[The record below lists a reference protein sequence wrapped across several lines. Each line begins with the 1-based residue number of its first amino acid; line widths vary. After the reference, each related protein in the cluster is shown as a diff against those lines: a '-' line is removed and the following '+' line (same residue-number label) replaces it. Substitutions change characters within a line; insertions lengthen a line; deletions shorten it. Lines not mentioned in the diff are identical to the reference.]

1 MPTIAEKVLREMQI
15 VETTNEGLKRAYTV
29 TIPARQISE
38 QIEGEV
44 KRIAPQVR
52 MPGFRPGKVPANL
65 IRKMHGPA
73 LHQDALNSSIREAM
87 DKLVQDNDLR
97 PAMQPQIELGE
108 GYEEGK
114 DAQLSVSLEV
124 LPKIEAPKIEGMKID
139 RLVVPVADAQ
149 VDEAVERIAGQQ
161 KSFEDAKKG
170 KKAENGDQIVVDF
183 VGRLGDEVFEGG
195 SAEDAPIELGANRFI
210 PGFEEQLV
218 GVKAGE
224 ERTITVTFPE
234 DYPAEQLKGKEASF
248 DVTVKAVKVAVDTKI
263 DDDFAKSLGLEGLEQ
278 LRALMRGQLE
288 QETAGLTRTQ
298 MKRALLDQLAA
309 GHDFDVPPSMVD
321 AEFEQIWMQLQQEA
335 AREEDP
341 AAALKEIEDE
351 RDDYRKIAERRV
363 RLGLLLS
370 EIGQANGVQVTQ
382 QEMQQLMMQA
392 AQQYRPEDRERFFQ
406 FVQSDPMMAAQLRA
420 PLYEDK
426 VIDFLIEQAEVTERE
441 VTREEL
447 QAAIEADSDTAS
459 AKKAP
464 AKKAAAKKP
473 AAKKAAA
480 AEDKAEA
487 EDKPAEAKK
496 APAKKPAAKPAPIKA
511 EGKEAAPKAEKPA
524 AEKKPAAK
532 KPAAKKPAAKD

>member
-1 MPTIAEKVLREMQI
+1 MQI
-15 VETTNEGLKRAYTV
+15 VETTNDGLKRAYTV
-29 TIPARQISE
+29 TITAKQISE

-44 KRIAPQVR
+44 KRMAPQVR

-87 DKLVQDNDLR
+87 DKLVSENDLR

-124 LPKIEAPKIEGMKID
+124 LPKIEAPKIEGMKIEK
-139 RLVVPVADAQ
+139 LVVPVADAQ

-161 KSFEDAKKG
+161 KSYEDAKKG

-183 VGRLGDEVFEGG
+183 VGKLGDEVFEGG

-218 GVKAGE
+218 GVKVGE

-234 DYPAEQLKGKEASF
+234 DYPADQLKGKEASF
-248 DVTVKAVKVAVDTKI
+248 DVTVKAVKVAVDTKV

-278 LRALMRGQLE
+278 LRTLMRGQLE

-341 AAALKEIEDE
+341 AAALEEIEAE
-351 RDDYRKIAERRV
+351 KDDYRKIAERRV

-370 EIGQANGVQVTQ
+370 EIGQANSVQVTQ
-382 QEMQQLMMQA
+382 QEMQQLMLQA

-406 FVQSDPMMAAQLRA
+406 FVQSDPMVAAQLRA

-426 VIDFLIEQAEVTERE
+426 VIDFLIEQAEVTTRE

-447 QAAIEADSDTAS
+447 QAAIEADSDTD
-459 AKKAP
+459 
-464 AKKAAAKKP
+464 AAKKP

-480 AEDKAEA
+480 KKPAAGKG
-487 EDKPAEAKK
+487 EDKPAAEKK
-496 APAKKPAAKPAPIKA
+496 PAAKKPAAK
-511 EGKEAAPKAEKPA
+511 KEAAPKAEKPA
-524 AEKKPAAK
+524 AEKKPAAAK